1 MEDCKFKM
9 EKETQK
15 KVDELRKYVNGCI
28 VHDDRCAGCLYY
40 MLEEINR
47 IFKEEIKKDGK

>member
-1 MEDCKFKM
+1 M